1 MVFEW
6 DKVVK
11 KKADAQPSEPSI
23 AEEVRVCVCVVVC
36 AGFATPAQSL
46 KHEGSPYRGLH
57 ESVN

>member
-1 MVFEW
+1 MLSPVSPASPRRYVCG
-6 DKVVK
+6 VV
-11 KKADAQPSEPSI
+11 
-23 AEEVRVCVCVVVC
+23 CGVCVVVC